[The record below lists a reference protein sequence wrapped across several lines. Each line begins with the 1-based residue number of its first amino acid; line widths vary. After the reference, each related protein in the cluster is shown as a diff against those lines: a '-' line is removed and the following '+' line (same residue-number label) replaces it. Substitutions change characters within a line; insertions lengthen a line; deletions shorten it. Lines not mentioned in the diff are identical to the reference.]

1 MNLKRTYK
9 ALLLIVSLL
18 FISAFPAVDIQA
30 QSINSRLEGT
40 WVLDSVQVKEV
51 TSESI
56 SERTFLPEEDNKY
69 NNNWMMQF
77 TLNTGGFSSFMEKK
91 GITIAD
97 IPYTI
102 ERKSGNTA
110 TLTICGVDYKVLN
123 VELLSDKTML
133 ITHAYTTEENPQ
145 VTDISW
151 KMYYRKSD
159 K

>member
-1 MNLKRTYK
+1 MKRLFKTF
-9 ALLLIVSLL
+9 LLLTSIFLL
-18 FISAFPAVDIQA
+18 FVFSSVNAQA
-30 QSINSRLEGT
+30 QSANSRFEGT

-56 SERTFLPEEDNKY
+56 SERTFLPKEDNKY

-77 TLNTGGFSSFMEKK
+77 TLNTDGVSSFTEKN
-91 GITIAD
+91 GIKISD
-97 IPYTI
+97 IPYKI

-110 TLTICGVDYKVLN
+110 ILTIQGVDYKVLN
-123 VELLSDKTML
+123 MELLSDKTML
-133 ITHAYTTEENPQ
+133 INSAYTTEENSQ